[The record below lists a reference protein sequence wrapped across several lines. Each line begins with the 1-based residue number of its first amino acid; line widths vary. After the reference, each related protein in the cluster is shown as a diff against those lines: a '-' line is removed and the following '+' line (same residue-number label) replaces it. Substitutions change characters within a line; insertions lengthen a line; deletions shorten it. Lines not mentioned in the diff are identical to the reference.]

1 MRKGIKILGKVFSA
15 AVLLLIIVPVALSLL
30 LDIPAV
36 QNYAV
41 HRAACFV
48 SRKLET
54 TVSIDRV
61 DIGIFSKVRVK
72 GFYVEDYQRD
82 TLLYVGKLDAFIT
95 SFGIF
100 GGGLELSRGEI
111 ADARLYLRQTPGGEM
126 NIKQIVDRISDPD
139 KPKKGNFRL
148 SLKKASIENMDL
160 CLERLDHRDPEHGID
175 FSHMHLYGITARVDD
190 FTIDGQ
196 AIYTSIVAFSA
207 RERSGFVLNHLAG
220 RFYMTQG
227 CLGFENASIITPRSN
242 VNFPFVSLAGDS
254 WAQYKDFIGEVR
266 IDASMR
272 NTTVSTD
279 DIAFFAPK
287 LRDWHV
293 DFTDVN
299 VEVAGVTS
307 HGASPWLGINA
318 VNKATKLIDAVEAY
332 YAEHYQV
339 DEKLG
344 KSSIALTVIN
354 CTPGTM
360 CIVPDRCNITY
371 DRRLVPTETPEDAIA
386 EIQAIIDR
394 LSAEDPDFHATVKV
408 SAVPRT
414 TYTGIT
420 ETKPNIKEGWRIAED
435 HPFVAAASNGLRSI
449 GEPVSYG
456 YWDFGTDLAM
466 VSGRHHI
473 ASIGYSP
480 MQEYYCHRPV
490 DKCRIDFME
499 RALVGNIAIFQ
510 ELTKLSGDDFK
521 I

>member
-41 HRAACFV
+41 HGAARFV

-196 AIYTSIVAFSA
+196 AIYTSIAAFSA
-207 RERSGFVLNHLAG
+207 HSAL
-220 RFYMTQG
+220 
-227 CLGFENASIITPRSN
+227 
-242 VNFPFVSLAGDS
+242 
-254 WAQYKDFIGEVR
+254 
-266 IDASMR
+266 
-272 NTTVSTD
+272 
-279 DIAFFAPK
+279 
-287 LRDWHV
+287 LR
-293 DFTDVN
+293 
-299 VEVAGVTS
+299 
-307 HGASPWLGINA
+307 
-318 VNKATKLIDAVEAY
+318 
-332 YAEHYQV
+332 
-339 DEKLG
+339 
-344 KSSIALTVIN
+344 
-354 CTPGTM
+354 
-360 CIVPDRCNITY
+360 
-371 DRRLVPTETPEDAIA
+371 
-386 EIQAIIDR
+386 
-394 LSAEDPDFHATVKV
+394 
-408 SAVPRT
+408 
-414 TYTGIT
+414 
-420 ETKPNIKEGWRIAED
+420 
-435 HPFVAAASNGLRSI
+435 
-449 GEPVSYG
+449 
-456 YWDFGTDLAM
+456 
-466 VSGRHHI
+466 
-473 ASIGYSP
+473 
-480 MQEYYCHRPV
+480 
-490 DKCRIDFME
+490 
-499 RALVGNIAIFQ
+499 
-510 ELTKLSGDDFK
+510 
-521 I
+521 

>member
-41 HRAACFV
+41 HRAARFV

-196 AIYTSIVAFSA
+196 AIYTSIAAFSA

-254 WAQYKDFIGEVR
+254 WTQYKDFIGEVR

-299 VEVAGVTS
+299 VEVAGVVSDFTGRIRS
-307 HGASPWLGINA
+307 MQIGEGTTLVADASVKGLPDIRKTRFDLSVPRLRSTARAVDELALGIAGRKLSDKLVGVLGNSGQIDLNA
-318 VNKATKLIDAVEAY
+318 RFRGLLSSFDMQLGAATGVGDVSCNLKMAPVKGGLSSVRGDVETRNLR
-332 YAEHYQV
+332 
-339 DEKLG
+339 LG
-344 KSSIALTVIN
+344 ELL
-354 CTPGTM
+354 
-360 CIVPDRCNITY
+360 
-371 DRRLVPTETPEDAIA
+371 DRRDLLGNATLTA
-386 EIQAIIDR
+386 
-394 LSAEDPDFHATVKV
+394 LSL
-408 SAVPRT
+408 
-414 TYTGIT
+414 I
-420 ETKPNIKEGWRIAED
+420 
-435 HPFVAAASNGLRSI
+435 
-449 GEPVSYG
+449 
-456 YWDFGTDLAM
+456 
-466 VSGRHHI
+466 HI
-473 ASIGYSP
+473 
-480 MQEYYCHRPV
+480 
-490 DKCRIDFME
+490 
-499 RALVGNIAIFQ
+499 
-510 ELTKLSGDDFK
+510 
-521 I
+521 

>member
-15 AVLLLIIVPVALSLL
+15 AVLLLIILPVFLSLL

-36 QNYAV
+36 QNFVV
-41 HRAACFV
+41 HKAAEAV

-61 DIGIFSKVRVK
+61 DIGIFSKIKVK
-72 GFYVEDYQRD
+72 GFYVEDYGRD

-299 VEVAGVTS
+299 VEVAGVVSDFTGRIRSMQIGEGTTLYPGVKIYEGCSVGSRCILHAGAVIGADGFGFMPNAAGGFDKIPQLGNVVIEDDVEIGANTCIDRAKTDSTIIRRGVKLDNLIQIGHNVQIGENTVSSAQTGIAGTS
-307 HGASPWLGINA
+307 KVGHNCFLAGQVGIA
-318 VNKATKLIDAVEAY
+318 DHVTIGDRVCI
-332 YAEHYQV
+332 
-339 DEKLG
+339 G
-344 KSSIALTVIN
+344 SKSGLDKD
-354 CTPGTM
+354 
-360 CIVPDRCNITY
+360 VPDGEVRFGY
-371 DRRLVPTETPEDAIA
+371 PALPGMQYHRASAIFKN
-386 EIQAIIDR
+386 
-394 LSAEDPDFHATVKV
+394 LP
-408 SAVPRT
+408 
-414 TYTGIT
+414 
-420 ETKPNIKEGWRIAED
+420 
-435 HPFVAAASNGLRSI
+435 
-449 GEPVSYG
+449 
-456 YWDFGTDLAM
+456 DLARR
-466 VSGRHHI
+466 VSQAEKEI
-473 ASIGYSP
+473 A
-480 MQEYYCHRPV
+480 
-490 DKCRIDFME
+490 
-499 RALVGNIAIFQ
+499 ALK
-510 ELTKLSGDDFK
+510 EK
-521 I
+521 

>member
-41 HRAACFV
+41 HRAARFV

-299 VEVAGVTS
+299 VEVAGVVSDFTGRIRS
-307 HGASPWLGINA
+307 QGPGHAHRRGHDARGRRLGEGASRHPEDPFRPVGSPPALHGPGRGRAGPRHRGPQTLGQA
-318 VNKATKLIDAVEAY
+318 GRRAGQFRADRP
-332 YAEHYQV
+332 Q
-339 DEKLG
+339 
-344 KSSIALTVIN
+344 
-354 CTPGTM
+354 CPFPGT
-360 CIVPDRCNITY
+360 
-371 DRRLVPTETPEDAIA
+371 
-386 EIQAIIDR
+386 
-394 LSAEDPDFHATVKV
+394 
-408 SAVPRT
+408 
-414 TYTGIT
+414 
-420 ETKPNIKEGWRIAED
+420 
-435 HPFVAAASNGLRSI
+435 
-449 GEPVSYG
+449 
-456 YWDFGTDLAM
+456 
-466 VSGRHHI
+466 
-473 ASIGYSP
+473 
-480 MQEYYCHRPV
+480 
-490 DKCRIDFME
+490 
-499 RALVGNIAIFQ
+499 ALVVRHAAGRRD
-510 ELTKLSGDDFK
+510 GRG
-521 I
+521 